1 MLPGFGDGHAHPVF
15 GGTDTLFAPVRG
27 PEKLE
32 QLLEAIKTWAD
43 ENPDAPWVRGEG
55 YDPSLAP
62 RGEFDAA
69 WLDEIVP
76 KCPLQQF
83 FDKVSEIKQ
92 QWTP

>member
-1 MLPGFGDGHAHPVF
+1 MLQK
-15 GGTDTLFAPVRG
+15 TLILTVRNFFII
-27 PEKLE
+27 LE
-32 QLLEAIKTWAD
+32 QSMRDDLI
-43 ENPDAPWVRGEG
+43 
-55 YDPSLAP
+55 SLSYILVYFLA
-62 RGEFDAA
+62 GSFT